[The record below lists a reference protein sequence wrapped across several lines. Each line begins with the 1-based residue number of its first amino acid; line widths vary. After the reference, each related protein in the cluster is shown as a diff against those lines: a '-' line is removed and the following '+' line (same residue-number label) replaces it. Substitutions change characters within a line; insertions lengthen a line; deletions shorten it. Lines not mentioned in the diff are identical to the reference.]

1 MSKDHQTQ
9 KNLQKLQQSVSQG
22 HEQEEGE
29 LENIQVDDQEEC
41 KTPTSGDHKIPA
53 IQSCPP
59 TPRKKMQVFEHKRK
73 LPEFFETTN
82 NDEVEITILAREIRL
97 CPDGHEDRRP
107 RQRREKGHYSISIHF
122 NILVFF

>member
-1 MSKDHQTQ
+1 MSKDHKTQ
-9 KNLQKLQQSVSQG
+9 KNLQKVQQSVSQG

-41 KTPTSGDHKIPA
+41 KTPTSSNHKIPA

-59 TPRKKMQVFEHKRK
+59 TPRKKVQVFEHKRK

-82 NDEVEITILAREIRL
+82 NDEVESFFRSSFEISTRVNESR
-97 CPDGHEDRRP
+97 PMKRRC
-107 RQRREKGHYSISIHF
+107 RSY
-122 NILVFF
+122 

>member
-22 HEQEEGE
+22 QEQEEGE

-53 IQSCPP
+53 VQSCPP
-59 TPRKKMQVFEHKRK
+59 TPRKKMQVFEQKRK

-82 NDEVEITILAREIRL
+82 NDEVESFFRSSFEISTRVNESR
-97 CPDGHEDRRP
+97 PMKRRC
-107 RQRREKGHYSISIHF
+107 RSY
-122 NILVFF
+122 